1 MSLPWQELVVSFGF
15 NTIGIAIFVS
25 SLYFGI
31 CSAARYDGRHIYIF
45 LVYLLTRT
53 RDADLADLMELLK
66 TQEHP
71 SSSVNH
77 KNACEHDVYCC
88 WEFFIDLQKGAGEV
102 AAWRFIVVSD
112 IFRR

>member
-1 MSLPWQELVVSFGF
+1 
-15 NTIGIAIFVS
+15 
-25 SLYFGI
+25 
-31 CSAARYDGRHIYIF
+31 
-45 LVYLLTRT
+45 
-53 RDADLADLMELLK
+53 MELLK

-77 KNACEHDVYCC
+77 KNACEQDVYCC

>member
-25 SLYFGI
+25 SVYLGI
-31 CSAARYDGRHIYIF
+31 CSAARYDDRHIF
-45 LVYLLTRT
+45 SVSFDSQLAT
-53 RDADLADLMELLK
+53 RDADLADLMELLE

-77 KNACEHDVYCC
+77 KNACEQDVYCC

>member
-1 MSLPWQELVVSFGF
+1 VH
-15 NTIGIAIFVS
+15 
-25 SLYFGI
+25 
-31 CSAARYDGRHIYIF
+31 R
-45 LVYLLTRT
+45 
-53 RDADLADLMELLK
+53 LK

-77 KNACEHDVYCC
+77 KNACEQDVNCC
-88 WEFFIDLQKGAGEV
+88 WEFFIDLQKGAVEV